1 MAPYSVMVT
10 GANRGLGL
18 GLVKEFMKNKEIHKI
33 IATARNPDD
42 AKDLKQIQD
51 NRIHLVKLDVTNDE
65 SIKNA
70 HEEVKSIVGDKGLT
84 TLLNNAGIWVKY
96 VTKQEPNRADFMK
109 NMDVNAVGVAILTQN
124 LLPLLRQSAA
134 RAKGDFSVDRAAI
147 LNISA
152 TYGSISKNTTG
163 SGPLKGLAYMTSK
176 SALNSLMKTMSID
189 LSSDGIL
196 VANFCP
202 GWMQTDMGGPKAPL
216 TVDQSAAELVSSFAK
231 LNKKHHGGFFSRSLQ
246 AIPY

>member
-109 NMDVNAVGVAILTQN
+109 NMDVNAVGVAMLTQN

-134 RAKGDFSVDRAAI
+134 RAKGDFS
-147 LNISA
+147 
-152 TYGSISKNTTG
+152 NTTG

-231 LNKKHHGGFFSRSLQ
+231 LNKKHHGGFFSRSCRL
-246 AIPY
+246 YLTEYM

>member
-42 AKDLKQIQD
+42 AK
-51 NRIHLVKLDVTNDE
+51 
-65 SIKNA
+65 
-70 HEEVKSIVGDKGLT
+70 VKSIVGDKGLT

-109 NMDVNAVGVAILTQN
+109 NIDVNAVGVAILTQN

-134 RAKGDFSVDRAAI
+134 RVKGDFSLDRAAI

-176 SALNSLMKTMSID
+176 
-189 LSSDGIL
+189 
-196 VANFCP
+196 
-202 GWMQTDMGGPKAPL
+202 
-216 TVDQSAAELVSSFAK
+216 
-231 LNKKHHGGFFSRSLQ
+231 
-246 AIPY
+246 

>member
-109 NMDVNAVGVAILTQN
+109 NMDVNAVGVAMLTQN

-134 RAKGDFSVDRAAI
+134 RMKGDFS
-147 LNISA
+147 
-152 TYGSISKNTTG
+152 NTTG